1 MAGIKLK
8 DISTRSPKDVDKVE
22 TKAKFEKLREE
33 FDELQ
38 NLLFASNT
46 YSLLVVIQGMD
57 ASGKDGAIRNV
68 FSSTNPQGVT
78 VTSFKVPTEEEAAH
92 DFLWRIH
99 INTPRKG
106 MIRIFNRSHYEDVL
120 VTRVHKWCDD
130 ETARKRMNAINDF
143 EELISK
149 HNNTRILKFYLH
161 VSREEQ
167 MERLKERTSDPA
179 KMWKYNEKDFS
190 EAALYDE
197 YHKMYEDCFEHCD
210 KVPWIIVPADQNW
223 YKEYVMIQA
232 ILETLRSLD
241 MKYPGFKK

>member
-1 MAGIKLK
+1 
-8 DISTRSPKDVDKVE
+8 V
-22 TKAKFEKLREE
+22 
-33 FDELQ
+33 LQ

-68 FSSTNPQGVT
+68 FNSTNPQGVT

-106 MIRIFNRSHYEDVL
+106 MIRIFNRSHYEDIL

-167 MERLKERTSDPA
+167 MERLKERTKIPRRCGST
-179 KMWKYNEKDFS
+179 MRKDFS

>member
-8 DISTRSPKDVDKVE
+8 EISTRSPKDVDKVE

-33 FDELQ
+33 LDELQ

-99 INTPRKG
+99 MNTPRKG
-106 MIRIFNRSHYEDVL
+106 TIRIFNRSHYEDVL

-143 EELISK
+143 EELIGK

-167 MERLKERTSDPA
+167 MERLKERTHDPA